1 MSSSIGKRALV
12 TSTVIAAF
20 AGSGVVFAPEASATT
35 VTSTAINFAKA
46 QIGDRYSQVNPQGPN
61 HWDCSGLVQGSYKKA
76 GKSLPRTAHDQ
87 YYSSHINHVSYANR
101 KPGDL
106 VFFTYKGTRNV
117 HHVGIYIGIV
127 NHRSTMVAASYHH
140 PGATYKDIRTE
151 VIYSNYWTS
160 SNNISLG
167 RVK

>member
-20 AGSGVVFAPEASATT
+20 VGSGVVLAPEASATT
-35 VTSTAINFAKA
+35 VTSTAIKFAEA
-46 QIGDRYSQVNPQGPN
+46 QMGDRYSQVNPQGPN

-106 VFFTYKGTRNV
+106 VFFTYKGTHNI

-127 NHRSTMVAASYHH
+127 NHRSTMIAASYHH
-140 PGATYKDIRTE
+140 PGATYKDIRKE
-151 VIYSNYWTS
+151 VIYSTYWTS
-160 SNNISLG
+160 SNNISFG

>member
-20 AGSGVVFAPEASATT
+20 VGSGVVLAPEASATT

-46 QIGDRYSQVNPQGPN
+46 QIGDVYSQANPQGPN
-61 HWDCSGLVQGSYKKA
+61 HWDCSGLMQASYKKA

-101 KPGDL
+101 RPGDL
-106 VFFTYKGTRNV
+106 VFFISGGTV
-117 HHVGIYIGIV
+117 HHVGIYVGVKYDSLYRKNKNEMI
-127 NHRSTMVAASYHH
+127 NSPY
-140 PGATYKDIRTE
+140 PGKHVRQEA
-151 VIYSNYWTS
+151 IYANWS
-160 SNNISLG
+160 SNDSIRYG